1 MDCAEVREKVYKFP
15 KSQDFNFQCIVA
27 RKNLES
33 FRKKFDL
40 KEAKKGAVS
49 KVMSATLND
58 RNANLLDRF
67 LSERMA

>member
-1 MDCAEVREKVYKFP
+1 MDCAEVREKVYKFL

-40 KEAKKGAVS
+40 KEAVS
-49 KVMSATLND
+49 KVMSATLKCGGFDPSTWLRD
-58 RNANLLDRF
+58 RKLNHP
-67 LSERMA
+67 SK

>member
-1 MDCAEVREKVYKFP
+1 MDCAEVREKVYKFL
-15 KSQDFNFQCIVA
+15 KSKDFNFQCIVA
-27 RKNLES
+27 RKNLEL